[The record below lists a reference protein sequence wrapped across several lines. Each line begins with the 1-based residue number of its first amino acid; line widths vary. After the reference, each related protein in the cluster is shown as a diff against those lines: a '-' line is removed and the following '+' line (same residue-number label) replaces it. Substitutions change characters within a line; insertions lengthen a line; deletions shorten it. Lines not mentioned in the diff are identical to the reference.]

1 MENSRI
7 PRIRYKSTTAVCC
20 FSIAWTIRTISP
32 LFPIYRATIDRF
44 VTKNTSTRQVIMALY
59 MMFVITLVR

>member
-1 MENSRI
+1 MLL
-7 PRIRYKSTTAVCC
+7 
-20 FSIAWTIRTISP
+20 SIAWTIRTIFP